1 MDANRTRYHLL
12 QGAQDWPR
20 WRSPDGALAKASI
33 EQVFFDATRQDIT
46 LWPLAFRF
54 PAGADD
60 RALRPEDRRGAARD
74 AFGNTY
80 FISPDRQA
88 VWVRS
93 VGSDAVSTFWPAPD
107 AGIDADPARGSG
119 GFTAIDPAPAP
130 TWTLQ
135 GLAVT
140 EDHYLVVGCLG
151 PGGLLVFDLYAGGPP
166 RQRLWPAEVPFA
178 PWDLVPRRGGGVW
191 VLDRSQRRV
200 WPLDRRFEVVGT
212 AALTALDSAAV
223 SPTFGPGAR
232 LLTIPRAP
240 IQAAQ
245 GWPVPASDVV
255 ALDALDDGSVLVLE
269 PQGTDG
275 QAAVHWLADG
285 LPVGPAASTADLALH
300 QGPASLAS
308 PWQFV
313 GHDLALGPRQ
323 ADDPA
328 AWLGRL
334 YIVGSDGNQAY
345 AFGLQPRAGGLW
357 LDALP
362 EYYPMR
368 LFGGRALVASA
379 GVPHYD
385 CADRWLPL
393 MAQQRPRYR
402 VAGELLTPLL
412 DGADPGCVWH
422 RLMLDASLPA
432 DAGLEVW
439 SRAADDWRALAV
451 WDQISADEREALG
464 LPASAPPDDAL
475 APAALDWVREPDP
488 YLRADGPERP
498 GLAPEAAGNCSAGR
512 GTSGT
517 SGTSGT
523 RGTWGTWELLF
534 QRARGRYLQLR
545 LVLRGDG
552 RNTPR
557 LRALRAWYPRFSYA
571 EHYLP
576 AVYRE
581 DPVAASFVERL
592 LANFEGTYTTIEDRI
607 AQAQWLFDVRST
619 APEALDWLAGWFGV
633 ALDAGWSADRK
644 RLFIRHAMDFF
655 ARRGTL
661 AGLQMALR
669 LALDACVDE
678 RVFAAPTA
686 ASAARSSVR
695 IIERFRARRTPP
707 ALLGDVSTAVPGPRL
722 IATGTPWTPALG
734 GADLHQRYASALGLP
749 VGTPFPLQAPA
760 DAGQASAWAGFAQRE
775 LGFVPSAG
783 NSAGS
788 RADDAPRW
796 QRFLARRYRSVA
808 SLNTAWRVNWP
819 TLDAVPLFTSLPPDG
834 PALADWSRFEGTVL
848 AMRDHAHQF
857 SVMLAVPPGLRT
869 DSAAQQRRLALA
881 AAVLALE
888 KPAHTSFTLRFYWAM
903 FRLGEA
909 RLGQDSLID
918 LGSRSPQLMAPMV
931 LGQGVLAQ
939 AFLAAPAGRDAP
951 QRLRIG
957 RDRVGRSARLGGP

>member
-20 WRSPDGALAKASI
+20 WRSPDGTRAQGSTG
-33 EQVFFDATRQDIT
+33 QVFFDSRRQDIT

-60 RALRPEDRRGAARD
+60 RALTPDNRRGAAHD
-74 AFGNTY
+74 AFGNSY
-80 FISPDRQA
+80 FIADDRQSVA
-88 VWVRS
+88 VRS
-93 VGSDAVSTFWPAPD
+93 AGSDAVRAFWPAPE
-107 AGIDADPARGSG
+107 AQIDAQPARSSG
-119 GFTAIDPAPAP
+119 GFSASDPAPP
-130 TWTLQ
+130 PSWTLQ

-166 RQRLWPAEVPFA
+166 RQRLWPAGVPFE
-178 PWDLVPRRGGGVW
+178 PWDLVPRQGGGVW
-191 VLDRSQRRV
+191 VLDRRQRRV
-200 WPLDRRFEVVGT
+200 WPLDRRFEVVG
-212 AALTALDSAAV
+212 ARAPIPPDS
-223 SPTFGPGAR
+223 SPFGPGAPLR
-232 LLTIPRAP
+232 AVPRAP
-240 IQAAQ
+240 LQASQ

-269 PQGTDG
+269 PTGADG
-275 QAAVHWLADG
+275 QATVHWLADG
-285 LPVGPAASTADLALH
+285 APVGTPASTADLLHH
-300 QGPASLAS
+300 QGPAGGAS
-308 PWQFV
+308 PWHFV

-323 ADDPA
+323 ADDPPS
-328 AWLGRL
+328 WLGRL
-334 YIVGSDGNQAY
+334 CIVGSDGNQAY

-368 LFGGRALVASA
+368 LFGGRALVSSA

-393 MAQQRPRYR
+393 MAQQRPRYQ

-422 RLMLDASLPA
+422 RLMLDASVPA

-439 SRAADDWRALAV
+439 SRAADDWRALAA
-451 WDQISADEREALG
+451 WDAFSADERAALG
-464 LPASAPPDDAL
+464 LPDSPPSDDPL
-475 APAALDWVREPDP
+475 APAPADWVREPNP
-488 YLRADGPERP
+488 YRRADGPERP
-498 GLAPEAAGNCSAGR
+498 GLTTDAAASCSAGR
-512 GTSGT
+512 N
-517 SGTSGT
+517 
-523 RGTWGTWELLF
+523 TWGTWELLF
-534 QRARGRYLQLR
+534 QRARGRWLQLR

-552 RNTPR
+552 RSTPR

-571 EHYLP
+571 QHYLP

-581 DPVAASFVERL
+581 DPVAASFIERL

-607 AQAQWLFDVRST
+607 AQAQWLLDVRST

-678 RVFAAPTA
+678 RLFTEP
-686 ASAARSSVR
+686 SAARSSVR

-707 ALLGDVSTAVPGPRL
+707 ALLGDVSTGVPGPRL
-722 IATGTPWTPALG
+722 IVGGTPWSPALG
-734 GADLHQRYASALGLP
+734 AAELHQRYALALALLAGSA
-749 VGTPFPLQAPA
+749 FPLQAPA
-760 DAGQASAWAGFAQRE
+760 DPALASAWAGFAQRE
-775 LGFVPSAG
+775 LGFVPSTG
-783 NSAGS
+783 NPATR
-788 RADDAPRW
+788 RADDASRW

-808 SLNTAWRVNWP
+808 SLNAAWRVNWP
-819 TLDAVPLFTSLPPDG
+819 SLDGVPLFTQLPPDG
-834 PALADWSRFEGTVL
+834 AALADWCRFEGTVL

-881 AAVLALE
+881 SAVLALE

-909 RLGQDSLID
+909 RLGADSLID

-931 LGQGVLAQ
+931 LGEGALAQ
-939 AFLAAPAGRDAP
+939 TFLAAPAGRDAP
-951 QRLRIG
+951 QRLRVG
-957 RDRVGRSARLGGP
+957 RDRVGRSTLLSGP

>member
-20 WRSPDGALAKASI
+20 WRVADGTPAQDSI
-33 EQVFFDATRQDIT
+33 EQVYFEPSRQDIT

-60 RALRPEDRRGAARD
+60 LALTPDDRRGAARD

-80 FISPDRQA
+80 HISADRQA
-88 VWVRS
+88 VAVRS
-93 VGSDAVSTFWPAPD
+93 AGSDVVSAFWPAAVPDD
-107 AGIDADPARGSG
+107 AGTARSSGS
-119 GFTAIDPAPAP
+119 FTAIDPAPP
-130 TWTLQ
+130 PRWTLQ

-140 EDHYLVVGCLG
+140 EDHYLVVGCVG

-166 RQRLWPAEVPFA
+166 RQRLWPAGVPFE
-178 PWDLVPRRGGGVW
+178 PWDLVPRKGGGVW
-191 VLDRSQRRV
+191 VLDRRQRRV
-200 WPLDRRFEVVGT
+200 WPLDRRFEVPGT
-212 AALTALDSAAV
+212 PASALAQPAPDTSAF
-223 SPTFGPGAR
+223 SPGAP
-232 LLTIPRAP
+232 LQAIPRAP
-240 IQAAQ
+240 LQAAQ

-269 PQGTDG
+269 PTGADG
-275 QAAVHWLADG
+275 QATLHWLADG
-285 LPVGPAASTADLALH
+285 LPLGAPASTADLARHLD
-300 QGPASLAS
+300 PASLGS
-308 PWQFV
+308 PWRFV

-323 ADDPA
+323 ADDPLS
-328 AWLGRL
+328 WLGRL
-334 YIVGSDGNQAY
+334 FIVGNDGNQAY

-402 VAGELLTPLL
+402 ATGELLTPLL

-422 RLMLDASLPA
+422 RLMLDASVPA
-432 DAGLEVW
+432 DAGLAVW
-439 SRAADDWRALAV
+439 SRAADDWRALAA
-451 WDQISADEREALG
+451 WDSFSADEREALG
-464 LPASAPPDDAL
+464 LPASVPPDDPL
-475 APAALDWVREPDP
+475 APSVLDWVREPDP

-498 GLAPEAAGNCSAGR
+498 GLASDTAGPCSAGR
-512 GTSGT
+512 
-517 SGTSGT
+517 
-523 RGTWGTWELLF
+523 GTWELLF
-534 QRARGRYLQLR
+534 QRARGRFLQVR
-545 LVLRGDG
+545 LVLHGDG
-552 RNTPR
+552 RSTPR

-576 AVYRE
+576 AVYRD
-581 DPVAASFVERL
+581 DPVAASFIERW
-592 LANFEGTYTTIEDRI
+592 LANFEGSYTTIEDRI

-633 ALDAGWSADRK
+633 ALDAGWSAERK

-678 RVFAAPTA
+678 RLFADPSA
-686 ASAARSSVR
+686 ANAARSSVR
-695 IIERFRARRTPP
+695 IIERFRTRRTPP

-722 IATGTPWTPALG
+722 IASGTPWTASLG
-734 GADLHQRYASALGLP
+734 AAELQQRYAAALGLAA
-749 VGTPFPLQAPA
+749 GTAFPLQAPA
-760 DAGQASAWAGFAQRE
+760 DAGLASAWAGFAQRE
-775 LGFVPSAG
+775 LGFVPSA
-783 NSAGS
+783 NNPAGS
-788 RADDAPRW
+788 HADDLPRW
-796 QRFLARRYRSVA
+796 RRFLVRRYRSVV
-808 SLNTAWRVNWP
+808 SLNLAWRVNWP
-819 TLDAVPLFTSLPPDG
+819 ALDSVPLFTQLPPDG
-834 PALADWSRFEGTVL
+834 PALADWARFEGTVL
-848 AMRDHAHQF
+848 AMRDQAHQF

-881 AAVLALE
+881 AAVLALD
-888 KPAHTSFTLRFYWAM
+888 KPAHTTFTLRFYWAM

-931 LGQGVLAQ
+931 LGQGTLAQ
-939 AFLAAPAGRDAP
+939 SFLAAAAGRDAP

-957 RDRVGRSARLGGP
+957 RDRVGRSTRLGGP

>member
-20 WRSPDGALAKASI
+20 WRSPGGTLAKDSLD
-33 EQVFFDATRQDIT
+33 QVFFDTRRHDIT

-54 PAGADD
+54 PAAADD
-60 RALRPEDRRGAARD
+60 RALTPEDRRGAARD

-80 FISPDRQA
+80 FISPDRQT
-88 VWVRS
+88 VQLRS
-93 VGSDAVSTFWPAPD
+93 AGSDAVSTFWPFAEVD
-107 AGIDADPARGSG
+107 VDVQQARNSG
-119 GFTAIDPAPAP
+119 GFTAIDAAPAS

-140 EDHYLVVGCLG
+140 EDHYLAVGCLG

-166 RQRLWPAEVPFA
+166 RQRLWPAGVPFA
-178 PWDLVPRRGGGVW
+178 PWDLVPRFGGGVW
-191 VLDRSQRRV
+191 VLDRAQRRV
-200 WPLDRRFEVVGT
+200 WPLDRRFEVVGARAP
-212 AALTALDSAAV
+212 AAPASSD
-223 SPTFGPGAR
+223 FGPGAA
-232 LLTIPRAP
+232 LRAVARTP
-240 IQAAQ
+240 LQAAQ
-245 GWPVPASDVV
+245 GWAVPASDVV
-255 ALDALDDGSVLVLE
+255 ALDALADGSVLVLE
-269 PQGTDG
+269 PQGADG
-275 QAAVHWLADG
+275 QAALHWLADG
-285 LPVGPAASTADLALH
+285 LPVGAPASTADLAHH
-300 QGPASLAS
+300 QAANSLAS

-313 GHDLALGPRQ
+313 GHDLALGPRL
-323 ADDPA
+323 AEDPP
-328 AWLGRL
+328 AWLGRA

-379 GVPHYD
+379 GLPHYD

-393 MAQQRPRYR
+393 MAQQRPRYGL
-402 VAGELLTPLL
+402 AGELLSPLL
-412 DGADPGCVWH
+412 DGTEAGCVWH
-422 RLMLDASLPA
+422 RLMLDASVPA

-439 SRAADDWRALAV
+439 SRAADDWRALAA
-451 WDQISADEREALG
+451 WDQFSPDEREALG

-475 APAALDWVREPDP
+475 APAVLDWVREPDP
-488 YLRADGPERP
+488 YLRADGPERA
-498 GLAPEAAGNCSAGR
+498 GLASDAAGTCSAGR
-512 GTSGT
+512 S
-517 SGTSGT
+517 SS
-523 RGTWGTWELLF
+523 GTWGTWELLF

-552 RNTPR
+552 RSTPR

-571 EHYLP
+571 QHYLP

-581 DPVAASFVERL
+581 DPVAASFIERL
-592 LANFEGTYTTIEDRI
+592 LANFEGTFTTIEDRI

-644 RLFIRHAMDFF
+644 RLFIGHAMDFF

-678 RVFAAPTA
+678 RLFAEPTA

-722 IATGTPWTPALG
+722 IVSGTPWTPALG
-734 GADLHQRYASALGLP
+734 AAELHQRYASALGLP
-749 VGTPFPLQAPA
+749 AGTPFPLQAPA
-760 DAGQASAWAGFAQRE
+760 DPAQASAWAGFAQRE
-775 LGFVPSAG
+775 LGFVPST
-783 NSAGS
+783 GS
-788 RADDAPRW
+788 PSTRRADDAPRW

-808 SLNTAWRVNWP
+808 SLNAAWRVNWP
-819 TLDAVPLFTSLPPDG
+819 SLDAVPQFTQLPPDG
-834 PALADWSRFEGTVL
+834 AALADWCRFQGTVL

-857 SVMLAVPPGLRT
+857 SVMLAIPPGLRI
-869 DSAAQQRRLALA
+869 DSTAQQRRLALA
-881 AAVLALE
+881 GAVLALE
-888 KPAHTSFTLRFYWAM
+888 KPAHTTFTLRFYWAM

-909 RLGQDSLID
+909 RLGADSLID

-931 LGQGVLAQ
+931 LGEGALAQ
-939 AFLAAPAGRDAP
+939 TFLAAPAGRDAP
-951 QRLRIG
+951 QRLRVG
-957 RDRVGRSARLGGP
+957 RDRVGRSTLLGGP

>member
-20 WRSPDGALAKASI
+20 WRSPGGTLAKDSL
-33 EQVFFDATRQDIT
+33 EQVFFDTARQDIT

-54 PAGADD
+54 PATSDD
-60 RALRPEDRRGAARD
+60 RALTADDRRGAARD
-74 AFGNTY
+74 AFANTY
-80 FISPDRQA
+80 FIAEDRQS
-88 VWVRS
+88 VRVRS
-93 VGSDAVSTFWPAPD
+93 AGSDAVSTFWPAPG
-107 AGIDADPARGSG
+107 AGIDADPARSSG
-119 GFTAIDPAPAP
+119 GFTAIDAAPSP
-130 TWTLQ
+130 HWTLQ

-140 EDHYLVVGCLG
+140 EDHYLVAGCLG

-166 RQRLWPAEVPFA
+166 RQRLWPADVPFA
-178 PWDLVPRRGGGVW
+178 PWDMVPRQGGGVW
-191 VLDRSQRRV
+191 VLDRRQRRV
-200 WPLDRRFEVVGT
+200 WPLDRRFEVVGL
-212 AALTALDSAAV
+212 AAPSPPVSA
-223 SPTFGPGAR
+223 PFGPGAPQQA
-232 LLTIPRAP
+232 IPRA
-240 IQAAQ
+240 ALHLSQ

-269 PQGTDG
+269 PAGADG
-275 QAAVHWLADG
+275 QATVHWLADG
-285 LPVGPAASTADLALH
+285 LPVGAPASTADLAHH
-300 QGPASLAS
+300 QGPAGLVS
-308 PWQFV
+308 PWQFI

-328 AWLGRL
+328 DWLGRL

-393 MAQQRPRYR
+393 MAQQRPRYQQ
-402 VAGELLTPLL
+402 AGELLSPLL

-432 DAGLEVW
+432 DARLEVW
-439 SRAADDWRALAV
+439 SRAADDWRALAA
-451 WDQISADEREALG
+451 WDRFSADEREALG
-464 LPASAPPDDAL
+464 LPASPPADDAL
-475 APAALDWVREPDP
+475 APAALGWVREPDP

-498 GLAPEAAGNCSAGR
+498 GLALDSGGNCGGGG

-517 SGTSGT
+517 AGTAGT
-523 RGTWGTWELLF
+523 WGTWGTWELLF

-552 RNTPR
+552 RSTPR

-581 DPVAASFVERL
+581 DPVAASFIERL

-607 AQAQWLFDVRST
+607 AQAQWLFDARST

-633 ALDAGWSADRK
+633 ALDAGWSAERK

-678 RVFAAPTA
+678 RLFAAPTA
-686 ASAARSSVR
+686 ANAATAAARSSVR
-695 IIERFRARRTPP
+695 IIEHFRARRTPP
-707 ALLGDVSTAVPGPRL
+707 ALLGEVSTAVPGPRL

-734 GADLHQRYASALGLP
+734 GANLHQRYASTLGLP
-749 VGTPFPLQAPA
+749 PGTRFPLQAPA

-783 NSAGS
+783 
-788 RADDAPRW
+788 RQADDAARW

-819 TLDAVPLFTSLPPDG
+819 TLDAVPLYTSLPPDG
-834 PALADWSRFEGTVL
+834 PALADWHRFEGTVL
-848 AMRDHAHQF
+848 AMRDHAHRF

-888 KPAHTSFTLRFYWAM
+888 KPAHTTFTLRFYWAM

-931 LGQGVLAQ
+931 LGEGALAQ
-939 AFLAAPAGRDAP
+939 SFLAAPAGRDAP